1 MASYFNKNRFSNNR
15 TQDNRTSGNRYNRR
29 RNTNNLF
36 IQTNE
41 NENENENVQ
50 KTYSIK
56 DDFPSLGGIQNTNK
70 YLSSNNY
77 INTNTNTNKWANL
90 VKNIDNNVIFNIK
103 NIDMSNYVKQDK
115 IRKNTEK
122 NTLNK
127 MKNNYDTID
136 DDDNMNNYLTFSD
149 NESFNS
155 DECQYYSDCET
166 E

>member
-41 NENENENVQ
+41 NENENVQ
-50 KTYSIK
+50 KTYSIE

-70 YLSSNNY
+70 DLSSNNY
-77 INTNTNTNKWANL
+77 INANTNKWANL

-122 NTLNK
+122 YTLNK
-127 MKNNYDTID
+127 MKNNYDSIND
-136 DDDNMNNYLTFSD
+136 DNNDNMNNYLTFSD
-149 NESFNS
+149 NESFYS

>member
-15 TQDNRTSGNRYNRR
+15 SSDNRTSNNRTSGNRYNNTR

-36 IQTNE
+36 IQT
-41 NENENENVQ
+41 NENENVQ

-70 YLSSNNY
+70 DLSSNNP
-77 INTNTNTNKWANL
+77 TNKWANL

-127 MKNNYDTID
+127 MKNNYDSID

-149 NESFNS
+149 NESFYS